1 MVHCA
6 PSMTLRPAVSPQRSP
21 LLPIFLIVLIDVFG
35 FTMVMPLLGFYAE
48 RFGASPLLATLIVS
62 TYAVCSLISSPILGR
77 LSDRFGRRPLLLVS
91 QLGTCVGFLVLGFA
105 DSLWMVFLG
114 RILDGVTAGNLTLAQ
129 AYVSDHSPPDKRTKA
144 FGIIGIAFGIGFL
157 FGPFVSGELANF
169 GHHVPFLVAACMSAT
184 SVLCTYTFL
193 ARGAPPQPTGPHGPL
208 PAGRRP
214 GAFEISTYISFFRR
228 PQLGRV
234 LVQFFLFSFA
244 FSCFTSNFAL
254 FAERRFTTSGGKPW
268 GPDEVGR
275 LFAYSGLLGIVLQ
288 GGLLGRIVK
297 RHGERKLIV
306 VAFAA
311 CVAGYAVL
319 GQAGD
324 LTLLLVAATILA
336 FGNGVLRPAVTAR
349 ITQVVGRD
357 EQGTAIGISQS
368 LGSIALILAPPTG
381 GFLINHHQLVAW
393 AMVAAG
399 VSALG
404 FAAALG
410 ERRPPPGGATPP
422 TAAALD

>member
-1 MVHCA
+1 MK
-6 PSMTLRPAVSPQRSP
+6 PRSP

-48 RFGASPLLATLIVS
+48 RFGASPLTATLIVS
-62 TYAVCSLISSPILGR
+62 SYAVCSLISSPILGR
-77 LSDRFGRRPLLLVS
+77 LSDRYGRRPLLLVS
-91 QLGTCVGFLVLGFA
+91 QVGTCIGFLVLGFA

-114 RILDGVTAGNLTLAQ
+114 RVLDGVTAGNLTLAQ
-129 AYVSDHSPPDKRTKA
+129 AYVSDHSAPEKRTKA

-169 GHHVPFLVAACMSAT
+169 GHHVPFMVAAGMSAT
-184 SVLCTYTFL
+184 SVLCTYVFL
-193 ARGAPPQPTGPHGPL
+193 DRRVPPQASGGHAAL

-214 GAFEISTYISFFRR
+214 GAFDIRTYVEYFRR
-228 PQLGRV
+228 PQLGGV

-254 FAERRFTTSGGKPW
+254 FAERRFVTEAGKPW
-268 GPDEVGR
+268 GPEEVGR

-288 GGLLGRIVK
+288 GGILGRLVK
-297 RHGERKLIV
+297 RYGERKLIV
-306 VAFAA
+306 AAFVAA
-311 CVAGYAVL
+311 VAGYATL
-319 GQAGD
+319 GVASK
-324 LTLLLVAATILA
+324 LEMLLVAATILS
-336 FGNGVLRPAVTAR
+336 FGNGVLRPAITAR

-381 GFLINHHQLVAW
+381 GFLIREHHLFAW
-393 AMVAAG
+393 AMVASG

-404 FAAALG
+404 LLWSLKQRSAQRAHEAAA
-410 ERRPPPGGATPP
+410 
-422 TAAALD
+422 AAAVVADSAEPAP